1 MGLFRSDYRFL
12 DLNFRFYQV
21 AVNSTL
27 QVPARLHLLPLRQRY
42 LARTLRKAETAR
54 VLLLYSRARNL
65 PGRVLGLEMCFFGP
79 LLVNQFLAPLF
90 PLDWPSV
97 FFSLAVY
104 QPFTPIFSSA
114 ESRPFY
120 EIKVILYFQEIYCK
134 VS

>member
-27 QVPARLHLLPLRQRY
+27 QVPARLHPLLLRRRY

-65 PGRVLGLEMCFFGP
+65 PGRVLGLKMCCFGP
-79 LLVNQFLAPLF
+79 LLLNQFLAP
-90 PLDWPSV
+90 
-97 FFSLAVY
+97 FSL
-104 QPFTPIFSSA
+104 
-114 ESRPFY
+114 
-120 EIKVILYFQEIYCK
+120 
-134 VS
+134 